1 MPILARFCELTHGP
15 WPFTMKCFEFS
26 LYLFANL
33 YEESGEEGTFL
44 HPNSAGGLLSDK
56 EEVDTVHCA
65 GLQHCWSLSCCT
77 SLLWLS
83 LVIFIFVLSNYIV
96 HVLHVTAIAWSQ
108 ILSRKLSSVLWYC
121 NRIPI
126 LIENIIN
133 RISYIRT
140 TMYVIYFRWKHC
152 SVFTPW
158 DDPKLVE
165 CVNLQ
170 IQGVFLTGS
179 PPKSSKYKKVKL
191 G

>member
-1 MPILARFCELTHGP
+1 MAIGQK
-15 WPFTMKCFEFS
+15 WPFWPYCQSPTTVLGLLLWS
-26 LYLFANL
+26 LLNFPFI
-33 YEESGEEGTFL
+33 FL
-44 HPNSAGGLLSDK
+44 QISLRRVERRVLSCIPIQLEGLLSDK

-152 SVFTPW
+152 SGQNHGNFYP
-158 DDPKLVE
+158 
-165 CVNLQ
+165 
-170 IQGVFLTGS
+170 
-179 PPKSSKYKKVKL
+179 L
-191 G
+191 GWP